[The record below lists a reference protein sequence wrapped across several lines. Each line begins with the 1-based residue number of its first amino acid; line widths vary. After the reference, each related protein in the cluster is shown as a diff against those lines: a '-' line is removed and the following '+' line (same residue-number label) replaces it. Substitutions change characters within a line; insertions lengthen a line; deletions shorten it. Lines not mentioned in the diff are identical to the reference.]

1 MDSYFLKFIDNM
13 TVTIIGLNFA
23 TAQQPHTTSSRHDER
38 TDKSRG
44 TTRYSFANNLFDIAF
59 HRGGKRQRSNS
70 ASAVEYGLDDDDD
83 GIDGK
88 NDCGLSDIPEAV
100 LADSIQPIFLQ
111 LQELDAE
118 ELLSLTRVD
127 NGGAILREG

>member
-1 MDSYFLKFIDNM
+1 MDSYFLKRIDM
-13 TVTIIGLNFA
+13 TVTIIGPNLANP
-23 TAQQPHTTSSRHDER
+23 QPHTTTGSSRHDER

-70 ASAVEYGLDDDDD
+70 ASAVDYAADDLRSS
-83 GIDGK
+83 GK
-88 NDCGLSDIPEAV
+88 NDGGLSDIPEAV
-100 LADSIQPIFLQ
+100 LADSIKPIFLQ

-118 ELLSLTRVD
+118 ELLSLSRV
-127 NGGAILREG
+127 NSGGAILREG

>member
-1 MDSYFLKFIDNM
+1 MDSYFFKLINM
-13 TVTIIGLNFA
+13 TVSIIGSNF
-23 TAQQPHTTSSRHDER
+23 TNSKPQISHVER

-70 ASAVEYGLDDDDD
+70 ASTAGQGVIDDDD
-83 GIDGK
+83 IRKGK
-88 NDCGLSDIPEAV
+88 NDGGLSHIPEAV
-100 LADSIQPIFLQ
+100 LADSIQPIFFQ

-118 ELLSLTRVD
+118 ELLCLTRVD

>member
-1 MDSYFLKFIDNM
+1 M
-13 TVTIIGLNFA
+13 TVSIIGSNF
-23 TAQQPHTTSSRHDER
+23 TNSKPQISHVER

-70 ASAVEYGLDDDDD
+70 ASTTEQGVSDYDNTN
-83 GIDGK
+83 GK
-88 NDCGLSDIPEAV
+88 NDGGLSDIPETV
-100 LADSIQPIFLQ
+100 LADSIQPIFGQ

-118 ELLSLTRVD
+118 ELLCLTRVD
-127 NGGAILREG
+127 SGGAILREG